1 MIFETVNT
9 KGNAV
14 ILNFN
19 YITKIEQT
27 EVRNPSGHPCC
38 GEKGSTLLKI
48 SVAHSAEW
56 VMVACDREG
65 DDITEH
71 LLDKY
76 IGWAKR
82 SYETK

>member
-19 YITKIEQT
+19 YITKIEET

-48 SVAHSAEW
+48 SVAHSSEW

-65 DDITEH
+65 EDITAY
-71 LLDKY
+71 LLDVY
-76 IGWAKR
+76 IAWGR
-82 SYETK
+82 RRYETK

>member
-19 YITKIEQT
+19 YVTKIE
-27 EVRNPSGHPCC
+27 EVTVGNPSGHPCC
-38 GEKGSTLLKI
+38 GKKGATLLKI

-56 VMVACDREG
+56 VMVACDHDG
-65 DDITEH
+65 NDITEQF
-71 LLDKY
+71 LKAY
-76 IGWAKR
+76 KEWGYQAK
-82 SYETK
+82 